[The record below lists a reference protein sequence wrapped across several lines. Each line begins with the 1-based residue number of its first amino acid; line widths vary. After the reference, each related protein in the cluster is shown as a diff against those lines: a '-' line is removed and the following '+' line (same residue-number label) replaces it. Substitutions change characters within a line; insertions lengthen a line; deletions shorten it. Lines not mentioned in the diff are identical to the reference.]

1 MGSVNQS
8 SLLHGMAGKLRAS
21 LVAAKCSNR
30 FVRLPAAAAAVD
42 SAHHTRSRFLSSQV
56 ATSKVYEHPSSSW
69 RKPARTSRMISSAMA
84 AGADDGDRDE
94 LLGYGLMVDAAYLT
108 YDAVTKQQP
117 GGGERYE
124 AVLSGELDKLIATA
138 DASRRRR
145 RHVVTAHFF
154 ATIEPLQAVLDA
166 LPVVGGV
173 DKTYWFGYVAV
184 ARRGDCWDVVV
195 AWRGSSTLADWM
207 MDMHVMNLVD
217 FGGGAGTA
225 GHVAEGFYNVYTS
238 KDVKVKHGTVSAKEQ
253 AVMEVKRLVDH
264 LRRRSGAA
272 GEKPVK
278 VRVTVTGHS
287 LGGAVAVMTAHD
299 VAAALAADADAEGV
313 RVRAV
318 TFGAPRVGD
327 DAFRRAVAARG
338 VEVFRVIVK
347 QDIVPKLPM
356 GKEYVDASDG
366 DYDIIKLDD
375 GGNWLSPLELIRAHS
390 LNLYLQLITLRN
402 PAITSVLSNS
412 NSDAPPPPPAVREEW
427 VNMKEEEGYMRLPL
441 EKLEEELD
449 KLEGPSPRK

>member
-1 MGSVNQS
+1 
-8 SLLHGMAGKLRAS
+8 
-21 LVAAKCSNR
+21 
-30 FVRLPAAAAAVD
+30 
-42 SAHHTRSRFLSSQV
+42 
-56 ATSKVYEHPSSSW
+56 
-69 RKPARTSRMISSAMA
+69 MA
-84 AGADDGDRDE
+84 AGDDDRTE

-108 YDAVTKQQP
+108 YDAVKKQTD
-117 GGGERYE
+117 GRECYE
-124 AVLSGELDKLIATA
+124 AVLSDKLDKLIATA
-138 DASRRRR
+138 GVEDASRRRR

-154 ATIEPLQAVLDA
+154 ATIEPHQAVVNA
-166 LPVVGGV
+166 LVGGV

-195 AWRGSSTLADWM
+195 AWRGSATLADWM

-217 FGGGAGTA
+217 FGGGGAAAG

-238 KDVKVKHGTVSAKEQ
+238 KDAKVKHGTVSAKEQ

-272 GEKPVK
+272 GEKPVR

-356 GKEYVDASDG
+356 GEEYVDAGDG

-390 LNLYLQLITLRN
+390 LDLYLQLITLRN
-402 PAITSVLSNS
+402 PAIASVLSNS
-412 NSDAPPPPPAVREEW
+412 NSDAPPQAKEEW
-427 VNMKEEEGYMRLPL
+427 KDMKEEEGYMRLPFL
-441 EKLEEELD
+441 KLKEELD
-449 KLEGPSPRK
+449 KLEGPSPKK